1 MIREEKNQIIDSLAS
16 SINESTHFYLADISE
31 LNAGDTSMLRRKC
44 HEKNVKLMV
53 VKNTFLKRA
62 LEKAEGDYEELYDV
76 LKNSTSVLF
85 SEVGN
90 IPAKLIKEFRKKHEP
105 PILKAAFVEKSIYIG
120 DDQLDTLAQLKSK
133 EELIGDIIMLLQSP
147 MKTVLSQL
155 QSGGQ
160 TISGVLQT
168 LSEKEN

>member
-1 MIREEKNQIIDSLAS
+1 MIREEKNKIIDSLAS
-16 SINESTHFYLADISE
+16 SINETNHFYLTDISK

-44 HEKNVKLMV
+44 HEKNIKLMV

-62 LEKAEGDYEELYDV
+62 LEKAEGNYEELYDV
-76 LKNSTSVLF
+76 LKDSTSVIF
-85 SEVGN
+85 SQVGN
-90 IPAKLIKEFRKKHEP
+90 IPAKLIKEFRVKHDR
-105 PILKAAFVEKSIYIG
+105 PILKAAFVEKSVYIG
-120 DDQLDTLAQLKSK
+120 DDQLDTLALLKSK
-133 EELIGDIIMLLQSP
+133 EELVADIIMLLQSP

-160 TISGVLQT
+160 VISGVLKT

>member
-16 SINESTHFYLADISE
+16 NINESNHFYLTDISE
-31 LNAGDTSMLRRKC
+31 LNAVDTSMLRRKC
-44 HEKNVKLMV
+44 HEKNIKLVV
-53 VKNTFLKRA
+53 VKNTFLKQA
-62 LEKAEGDYEELYDV
+62 LEKAEGNYEELYAV
-76 LKNSTSVLF
+76 LKNSTSVIF

-90 IPAKLIKEFRKKHEP
+90 IPAKLINEFRKKHDR
-105 PILKAAFVEKSIYIG
+105 PILKAAFVEESVYIG

-133 EELIGDIIMLLQSP
+133 EELIADIIMLLQSP

-160 TISGVLQT
+160 TLSGVLKT

>member
-1 MIREEKNQIIDSLAS
+1 MIREEKNQIIDSLTS
-16 SINESTHFYLADISE
+16 SINESNHFYLTDISE
-31 LNAGDTSMLRRKC
+31 LNAVDTSMLRRKC
-44 HEKNVKLMV
+44 HEKNIKLMV
-53 VKNTFLKRA
+53 VKNTFLKQA
-62 LEKAEGDYEELYDV
+62 LEKAEGDYQELYEV
-76 LKNSTSVLF
+76 LKNSTSVIF

-90 IPAKLIKEFRKKHEP
+90 IPAKLINEFREKHDR
-105 PILKAAFVEKSIYIG
+105 PILKAAFVEKSVYIG

-133 EELIGDIIMLLQSP
+133 EELIADIIMLLQSP

-160 TISGVLQT
+160 TLSGVLKT

>member
-16 SINESTHFYLADISE
+16 SINESNHFYLADISE
-31 LNAGDTSMLRRKC
+31 LNAVDTSMLRRKC
-44 HEKNVKLMV
+44 HEKNIKLMV
-53 VKNTFLKRA
+53 VKNTFLKQA
-62 LEKAEGDYEELYDV
+62 LEKAEGDYEELYEV
-76 LKNSTSVLF
+76 LKNSTSVFF

-90 IPAKLIKEFRKKHEP
+90 VPAKLINEFREKHDR
-105 PILKAAFVEKSIYIG
+105 PILKAAFVEKSVYIG

-133 EELIGDIIMLLQSP
+133 EELIADIIMLLQSP

-160 TISGVLQT
+160 ILSGVLET
-168 LSEKEN
+168 LSEKGK